1 MTTSQHDTRETQVEA
16 VKAGRF
22 TAVFTRGQDAEAFY
36 DRLVA
41 EGAGFH
47 AETGSVKLNRRGGRQ
62 VSWQA
67 APRAFEDHGRDDSPG
82 IFQYWADM
90 AETVGHYGSTFGGAP
105 ARHRQADGLPQ
116 RPARPSEHVRSP

>member
-16 VKAGRF
+16 VKAGKF
-22 TAVFTRGQDAEAFY
+22 TAVFTRSQDAKAFY

-41 EGAGFH
+41 NPEADYVEPG
-47 AETGSVKLNRRGGRQ
+47 TVKLNRKGGRQ

-82 IFQYWADM
+82 IVQYWADM
-90 AETVGHYGSTFGGAP
+90 TDTVGHYGSTFGEYPNRAGART
-105 ARHRQADGLPQ
+105 ACLNG
-116 RPARPSEHVRSP
+116 RPCPPEM